1 LCVHGCDHTENE
13 FGSGS
18 PTALRAKA
26 RMAVVRMEEL
36 RVREALAYEPVMV
49 FPQGGFCKGALEALA
64 AEGFLAALNT
74 SVFAADYQPG
84 DIVVGDLLDPAISRY
99 GRCPLFSRRYPVS
112 IFSVAFDLF
121 VGKPALL
128 VEHHGFFRNGCRPMT
143 DFVRR
148 LKVQSPDLIWSSPGE
163 IFTEAALHQKIS
175 DHETRVRFYADGFL
189 LQNVSDCR
197 TTYRLQRT
205 GQFTGVSHILC
216 DGQAL
221 EAAVSASELTSEVTL
236 NPGEV
241 VRIEVPGARVPG
253 SAAVRWSPAYRAK
266 VAARRYLSE
275 FRDNYVARNQW
286 LLSVSEK
293 VKRRLSPPRRSPAPA
308 AH

>member
-1 LCVHGCDHTENE
+1 
-13 FGSGS
+13 
-18 PTALRAKA
+18 
-26 RMAVVRMEEL
+26 
-36 RVREALAYEPVMV
+36 
-49 FPQGGFCKGALEALA
+49 
-64 AEGFLAALNT
+64 
-74 SVFAADYQPG
+74 
-84 DIVVGDLLDPAISRY
+84 
-99 GRCPLFSRRYPVS
+99 
-112 IFSVAFDLF
+112 
-121 VGKPALL
+121 
-128 VEHHGFFRNGCRPMT
+128 MT

-163 IFTEAALHQKIS
+163 IFTEAALHQKLS
-175 DHETRVRFYADGFL
+175 DHETRVRFYTDGLL
-189 LQNVSDCR
+189 LQNVSDRR

-221 EAAVSASELTSEVTL
+221 EAAVSASELTSEVAL

-241 VRIEVPGARVPG
+241 VRIEVPRARVPG
-253 SAAVRWSPAYRAK
+253 SAAVHWSPAYRAK

-275 FRDNYVARNQW
+275 FRDNYLARNQW
-286 LLSVSEK
+286 LLSASEK